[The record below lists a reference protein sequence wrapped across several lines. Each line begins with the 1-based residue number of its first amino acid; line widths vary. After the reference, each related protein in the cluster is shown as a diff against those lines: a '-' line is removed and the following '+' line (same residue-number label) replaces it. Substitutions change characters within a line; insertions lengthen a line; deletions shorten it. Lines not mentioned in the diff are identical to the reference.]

1 MVCSSNQ
8 NRSMEAHA
16 LLKKHGL
23 QVESFGT
30 GMKVKLPGQSA
41 SEPNCYEF
49 GTPYTVMYKD
59 LQQKAEEYYQKR
71 GLLRMLERNAGV
83 KLAPERWQLAMKRF
97 DVACTF
103 EERVMDQLIDDMN
116 SRASSGVLPL
126 LVVNLDV
133 VDNHE
138 EAANAAPL
146 ALRLCEML
154 DEADDLLEG
163 LDATLEKFKKE
174 TQQRV
179 LHEICYY

>member
-1 MVCSSNQ
+1 M
-8 NRSMEAHA
+8 
-16 LLKKHGL
+16 LKKNGF

-30 GMKVKLPGQSA
+30 GTKVKLPGQTA
-41 SEPNCYEF
+41 AEPNCYEF
-49 GTPYTVMYKD
+49 GTPYSVMYKD
-59 LQQKAEEYYQKR
+59 LQQKAEEYYQRR

-83 KLAPERWQLAMKRF
+83 KHAPERWQLATKRF
-97 DVACTF
+97 DVAFTF
-103 EERVMDQLIDDMN
+103 EERVMDQLIEDMH
-116 SRASSGVLPL
+116 SRVGTGVLPL

-154 DEADDLLEG
+154 EESDDLLGG
-163 LDATLEKFKKE
+163 LDATLERFKKE